1 MEQCFPA
8 FSSVVHFALAV
19 FTAWEFGWTVICGL
33 KPAAT
38 RCHRVGGE
46 RNRGDAAYATSRIIV
61 GCVRGKLQR
70 IVDWCIPMFRP
81 RMRAQHVAT
90 GFSLWL
96 RET

>member
-38 RCHRVGGE
+38 RCHRVRGE
-46 RNRGDAAYATSRIIV
+46 HMMVVIAIEV
-61 GCVRGKLQR
+61 
-70 IVDWCIPMFRP
+70 MP
-81 RMRAQHVAT
+81 RMRPVGLLWAAFVANCSVLLI
-90 GFSLWL
+90 GVFPCFA
-96 RET
+96 RECGLST